1 MSNSTITYDPIIQGQ
16 ASKEV
21 TANAYF
27 DAASPAT
34 LYARRAS
41 TCGGLTWG
49 YYGGNVTVA
58 AGTLAQIANG
68 TIILTAASTNYVVA
82 LKSTGAV
89 SASTSTTNWNDTASY
104 WRLYSITTGAS
115 TVTSY
120 TDARELGK
128 MTGGLAVLVKDEG
141 GALTSALT
149 SINFVGSGVTAT
161 NTGGD
166 VTVTITTG
174 SSVTVKDE
182 GTNLTTDLASID
194 FIGAGVSATNTGGA
208 VSVTISGAT
217 ATMAINTQTAS
228 YTLVI
233 GDAEKYV
240 RMNVASANN
249 LTVPPNSS
257 VSFATGTQIH
267 VRQVGAGKT
276 TIVAGSGVTI
286 NTPETLLLRKQKSS
300 ATLIKVATDEWD
312 LMGDLE
318 AA

>member
-104 WRLYSITTGAS
+104 WRLYSITTGAA

-120 TDARELGK
+120 IDSRQIGEMTSLCNWDAALFYPGVPTASAIVAQIIFARSVIMPGNLAGSAAYGK
-128 MTGGLAVLVKDEG
+128 TAATASTVFDVKKNN
-141 GALTSALT
+141 S
-149 SINFVGSGVTAT
+149 S
-161 NTGGD
+161 
-166 VTVTITTG
+166 TG
-174 SSVTVKDE
+174 SITFAGAANVATFS
-182 GTNLTTDLASID
+182 TTA
-194 FIGAGVSATNTGGA
+194 GAALSFA
-208 VSVTISGAT
+208 
-217 ATMAINTQTAS
+217 
-228 YTLVI
+228 I
-233 GDAEKYV
+233 GDRLEV
-240 RMNVASANN
+240 VAPAS
-249 LTVPPNSS
+249 PD
-257 VSFATGTQIH
+257 
-267 VRQVGAGKT
+267 
-276 TIVAGSGVTI
+276 
-286 NTPETLLLRKQKSS
+286 
-300 ATLIKVATDEWD
+300 ATLANISFS
-312 LMGDLE
+312 LIGNR
-318 AA
+318 